1 MRIFTKEREMGNGK
15 EDEHEKGTVGET
27 PAAKLLQTLNDG
39 LPFGRVLDGFEYE
52 EALAILD
59 SIMAEIKSNGVG
71 GKGYMDAAE
80 DKGVGVDFEK
90 KKEGIHYPYRRPGIN
105 SVGCR
110 VIVYEE
116 IGLEGKLLTKF
127 IESKVSFFEGLNES
141 ARAEFIRQNLIIFNE
156 KQLSELLRKHDMTF
170 ERDTS
175 ELHKRLEEEYKK
187 RHEEDK

>member
-1 MRIFTKEREMGNGK
+1 MGNEEKDERKK
-15 EDEHEKGTVGET
+15 EADGGET

-90 KKEGIHYPYRRPGIN
+90 AKEGIHYPYRRPGTN

-110 VIVYEE
+110 VIVYAD

-156 KQLSELLRKHDMTF
+156 KQISELLRKHDTTF

-175 ELHKRLEEEYKK
+175 KLQKRLQEEYKK
-187 RHEEDK
+187 RHKGEEE